1 MRQKLALLG
10 GTPAFDPS
18 QDPKALRTWPIMTE
32 EDEAAALEVV
42 RANSF
47 SGTDITQKLE
57 AEFCQWLDC
66 KYALAFCNGTM
77 SLAAAMYG
85 VGLKAGDEIIC
96 TTKTYWASIVQAM
109 TFGAVPVFCNID
121 NNLSMDPGDIER
133 CISPRTKAIM
143 AVHYNAYPCDMDP
156 IMAIAEKHGLKVIE
170 DVSHAQGGMY
180 KGRRLG
186 TIGHVAGMSLMSQ
199 KSFAAGELGMLVTS
213 DPEIYE
219 RALAYGHHNFFK
231 PGSLKIAQELN
242 PYANIALSGMKGRAN
257 QLCSALARVQL
268 KYYDQRCVEVRKAM
282 NYFWDQLEKLPGIR
296 AIRVD
301 EATGSTMGGWCY
313 PHGQY
318 VPEELGGLSVERFCQ
333 ALTAE
338 GVRSRGGA
346 NFCLHNHPIFK
357 DYDML
362 GLGKPSRIAFAD
374 RDVRELDALCAP
386 SEGKLCFSVPRLVKF
401 DKEAIDRY
409 VAVYKKV
416 TDNYQQLLKDDHG
429 TNAGGAWM
437 GFGSAR

>member
-1 MRQKLALLG
+1 MNEKLAILG
-10 GTPAFDPS
+10 GEPAIAKV
-18 QDPKALRTWPIMTE
+18 QEPKELRKWPIMTQ
-32 EDEAAALEVV
+32 EDEEAAMEVV

-47 SGTDITQKLE
+47 SGMNITQELE
-57 AEFCQWLDC
+57 KEFSQWLGTR
-66 KYALAFCNGTM
+66 YALAFGNGTM
-77 SLAAAMYG
+77 SLAAAMFG

-96 TTKTYWASIVQAM
+96 TTKTYWASIVQALS
-109 TFGAVPVFCNID
+109 FGASPVFCNID
-121 NNLSMDPGDIER
+121 DNLSMDPEDIER

-156 IMAIAEKHGLKVIE
+156 IMAIAEKYGLKVIE

-199 KSFAAGELGMLVTS
+199 KTFAAGELGMLVTS

-219 RALAYGHHNFFK
+219 RAIAYGHHNIFK
-231 PGSLKIAQELN
+231 PGSLQVAKELN
-242 PYANIALSGMKGRAN
+242 PYGNIALSGMKGRAN

-268 KYYDQRCVEVRKAM
+268 KYYDARCLEARKAM
-282 NYFWDQLEKLPGIR
+282 NYFWDQMEKLPGIR

-313 PHGQY
+313 PHGRY
-318 VPEELGGLSVERFCQ
+318 VPEELGGLSAERFCE
-333 ALTAE
+333 AVAAE
-338 GVRSRGGA
+338 GIKCRSGA

-362 GLGKPSRIAFAD
+362 GIGKPTRRAFND
-374 RDVRELDALCAP
+374 RDFDALDAACKP
-386 SEGKLCFSVPRLVKF
+386 SEEKLCFSVPRFVKF
-401 DKEAIDRY
+401 DKDAIDQF

-437 GFGSAR
+437 GFGSAL

>member
-1 MRQKLALLG
+1 MEQKLALLG
-10 GTPAFDPS
+10 GKPAMDVT
-18 QDPKALRTWPIMTE
+18 QDPKELRAWPIMTL
-32 EDEAAALEVV
+32 EDEDAALEVI

-47 SGTDITQKLE
+47 SGMDITQKLE
-57 AEFCQWLDC
+57 AEFCQWLGC
-66 KYALAFCNGTM
+66 KHALAFCNGTM
-77 SLAAAMYG
+77 SLAAAMFG

-121 NNLSMDPGDIER
+121 DNLSMDPKDIER

-156 IMAIAEKHGLKVIE
+156 IMAIAEKYGLKVIE

-199 KSFAAGELGMLVTS
+199 KSFAAGELGMLLTN
-213 DPEIYE
+213 DREIYE
-219 RALAYGHHNFFK
+219 RAIAYGHHNLFK
-231 PGSLKIAQELN
+231 SGSLQAAQALN
-242 PYANIALSGMKGRAN
+242 PYGNIALSGMKGRAN

-268 KYYDQRCVEVRKAM
+268 KYYDARCAEVREAM
-282 NYFWDQLEKLPGIR
+282 NYFWDQLEGLPGIR
-296 AIRVD
+296 PIRVD
-301 EATGSTMGGWCY
+301 ESAGSTMGGWCY

-318 VPEELGGLSVERFCQ
+318 VPQELGGLSADRFCE
-333 ALTAE
+333 ALSAE
-338 GVRSRGGA
+338 GVKCRAGA

-362 GLGKPSRIAFAD
+362 GLDKPTRIAFAH
-374 RDVRELDALCAP
+374 RDVRELDEACKP
-386 SEGKLCFSVPRLVKF
+386 SEGKLCFSVPRFVKF
-401 DKEAIDRY
+401 DKDAIDRY
-409 VAVYKKV
+409 VAVYRKV
-416 TDNYQQLLKDDHG
+416 TDNYRALLENDKG
-429 TNAGGAWM
+429 TNSGGAWM
-437 GFGSAR
+437 GFGSSV